1 MGEAIHMEGQGIQE
15 KSVYLFLVFIVNLRL
30 LFKKKVLKQKKEVE
44 RKNWE
49 ARRNGDLKIGK
60 CG

>member
-30 LFKKKVLKQKKEVE
+30 LFKKKVLKQNTYSNLPV
-44 RKNWE
+44 
-49 ARRNGDLKIGK
+49 LV
-60 CG
+60 